1 MQDVTGEVTMRV
13 NSVTTPLR
21 PGVVGILITM
31 RVSGA
36 SRAGLIKMPALDSRA
51 KDGLWSLM
59 KMSEVQRPRKSCV
72 EDINGGKLR
81 RN

>member
-36 SRAGLIKMPALDSRA
+36 SRAGLIKMPALDGQSGKGRF
-51 KDGLWSLM
+51 M
-59 KMSEVQRPRKSCV
+59 VFNESE
-72 EDINGGKLR
+72 
-81 RN
+81 